1 MIIMRT
7 LRPFIAGVVTAALAY
22 ILSPGIRKKVKPVL
36 EKSIE
41 KGRERM
47 VKIRMKDSDETI
59 EDVSTGEQ
67 SYERELEKLKEEN
80 KTYLEEIRELK
91 NLVSKLFDE
100 IASLKGKN

>member
-1 MIIMRT
+1 MRT

-36 EKSIE
+36 ERGIE
-41 KGRERM
+41 KGREGM
-47 VKIRMKDSDETI
+47 VKIRMKNSDETS
-59 EDVSTGEQ
+59 EDDSTGGQ

>member
-1 MIIMRT
+1 MRT